1 MNPGDNKN
9 RNEPAKAIA
18 MPVVLFMLALM
29 LRIYAALVP
38 GVIVPDGII
47 YINTGK
53 MINAGQWQGIS
64 DFGVYS
70 LYPFIIVVF
79 QKIFS
84 DWEVAARIVSILFG
98 SLAIVPL
105 YFLVKR
111 MFDMKIALAV
121 SIFFIISP
129 RLVEYSSNVIR
140 EPVFWFFSIM
150 ALWIAWEG
158 IIRKKYVFMVGSS
171 FFVGL
176 ATLTRMEG
184 IVLPVIIFLWISW
197 DYWKQRKSG
206 IKMPLVLFLVFII
219 SFPVIFYTPLY
230 FLKNRIGRWELGQIT
245 SKIPRML
252 ASGDVKA
259 TTETFAKIIE
269 DSDDVS
275 KILSGHK
282 YLYFLWQVIYKLFR
296 SYHIIFI
303 FLFLIGITRRK
314 IIPYNSREVPIVI
327 WCFLFFLVL
336 LLYVSKTNGLST
348 RHGTL
353 ISTPV
358 FVWVSIGFFELSD
371 ILRNVAIRLNLKAEF
386 IKKVPVALIL
396 LICIVTLPKTLSWSG
411 YDKVELRMAGTY
423 LKQLG
428 LSKEKLAGEARLRR
442 VAFYANSDFIEIPST
457 VDGKT
462 LEEFLIRNKARVLII
477 DEKTVDQSIKRF
489 ITNDIGKINLK
500 KIEVKRFR
508 TFKEYSFAI
517 FVLN

>member
-9 RNEPAKAIA
+9 RNEPARAIA
-18 MPVVLFMLALM
+18 IPIALFILALM
-29 LRIYAALVP
+29 FRIYAALVP
-38 GVIVPDGII
+38 GVIVPDAIT
-47 YINTGK
+47 YINTAK

-70 LYPFIIVVF
+70 LYPFLILIF

-84 DWEVAARIVSILFG
+84 DWEIAARMISICFG
-98 SLAIVPL
+98 SLAVVPL

-111 MFDMKIALAV
+111 MFDMKIALVV

-140 EPVFWFFSIM
+140 EPVFWFFSIT

-158 IIRKKYVFMVGSS
+158 IVQKKYIFMIGSG

-176 ATLTRMEG
+176 AAFTRMEG
-184 IVLPVIIFLWISW
+184 IVLPVIIFLWICW
-197 DYWKQRKSG
+197 DYWKHTKSG
-206 IKMPLVLFLVFII
+206 IKKPLALFMVFVV

-230 FLKNRIGRWELGQIT
+230 FFKNRIGRWELGHVT

-252 ASGDVKA
+252 ATGDEEA
-259 TTETFAKIIE
+259 AGTFTKIIE

-275 KILSGHK
+275 KRLSGNK
-282 YLYFLWQVIYKLFR
+282 LFYFLWQVIYKFFH

-303 FLFLIGITRRK
+303 FLFLIGIIRRK
-314 IIPYNSREVPIVI
+314 VIPYNSREVPIII
-327 WCFLFFLVL
+327 WCLLFFLAL
-336 LLYVSKTNGLST
+336 FLYVSKTNGLST

-353 ISTPV
+353 ISIPA

-371 ILRNVAIRLNLKAEF
+371 ILRNIAARLKIKAEF
-386 IKKVPVALIL
+386 IKKLPLIL
-396 LICIVTLPKTLSWSG
+396 ILVICMFTLPKTLSWPG
-411 YDKVELRMAGTY
+411 YDKVELKEAGIY

-428 LSKEKLAGEARLRR
+428 LSTERLAGEARLRR
-442 VAFYANSDFIEIPST
+442 VAFYANSDFVEIPST
-457 VDGKT
+457 VDGKS
-462 LEEFLIRNKARVLII
+462 LEEFLISKQARVLII
-477 DEKTVDQSIKRF
+477 DEKTADESILRF
-489 ITNDIGKINLK
+489 TKDPGKKNLK
-500 KIEVKRFR
+500 KIEAERFR
-508 TFKEYSFAI
+508 TFKEYSFSV